1 MTSLTETGILR
12 SAGLEYCADPGKFAQ
27 RLADAFPAF
36 YFDSFLTSSYPTP
49 PRETVTFTCRQLA
62 GFGSSLETAVSDLKH
77 YQNIGMATVVLCQ
90 TQGRAKALADLL
102 REQGV
107 IAQLNLDL
115 TELPQPGF
123 ATLAVGGLSSGMEYQ
138 GHAVITEGT
147 ALHGRQKRR
156 PPAKAATNR
165 RDPELQ

>member
-1 MTSLTETGILR
+1 
-12 SAGLEYCADPGKFAQ
+12 
-27 RLADAFPAF
+27 
-36 YFDSFLTSSYPTP
+36 
-49 PRETVTFTCRQLA
+49 
-62 GFGSSLETAVSDLKH
+62 
-77 YQNIGMATVVLCQ
+77 MATVVLCQ

-138 GHAVITEGT
+138 GYAVITEGT
-147 ALHGRQKRR
+147 ALHGRQKKKTTRAR
-156 PPAKAATNR
+156 QATNR
-165 RDPELQ
+165 QKIQSYNDLVPGDLVVHEKYGITRFVTLSKMQVDGVEKDYIQLAYAGSDTL